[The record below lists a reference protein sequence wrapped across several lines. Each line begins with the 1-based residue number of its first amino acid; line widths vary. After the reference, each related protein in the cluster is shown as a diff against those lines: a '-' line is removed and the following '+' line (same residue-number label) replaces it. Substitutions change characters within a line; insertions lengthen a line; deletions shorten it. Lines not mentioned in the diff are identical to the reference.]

1 MPGSHASLPT
11 ATATTTRHT
20 RDRRPPNHSQRRPV
34 RVRSPFL
41 GRSSWLAILSA
52 PTPAGINAD
61 GTVTP
66 YFTNVLAWVF
76 YFDDLPP
83 MCPAGGPAASGSAE
97 PIQCDPASLGPS
109 SAILSVDATTAEP
122 LTNVES
128 GAPMLP

>member
-1 MPGSHASLPT
+1 
-11 ATATTTRHT
+11 
-20 RDRRPPNHSQRRPV
+20 V
-34 RVRSPFL
+34 
-41 GRSSWLAILSA
+41 WLAILSA
-52 PTPAGINAD
+52 PTPASINAD
-61 GTVTP
+61 GSFTP

-83 MCPAGGPAASGSAE
+83 MCPAGGPVESGPVE

-128 GAPMLP
+128 GGPMLP